1 VVSPPPSA
9 KIDRLRSST
18 PGIPPSLPIE
28 DESQRML
35 RIVLIRPGSTDFD
48 EQGRIKGTLD
58 MPLSDKGLRQAE
70 QAAEALAHAEIEVV
84 YSAPCQSALQTA
96 ETIADRL
103 EVKVKCVDTLHN
115 LDHGL
120 WHGKLIEEVKQ
131 CQPKVYRMWQEQP
144 ETVCP
149 PEGETLAAARLRVQ
163 KTLKRL
169 LKKHKRG
176 VLGIVVSEPLA
187 SILRCCLRPGDL
199 GDLWKSECDSGAWEN
214 IDIEP
219 PAEAAVPAVEE

>member
-1 VVSPPPSA
+1 
-9 KIDRLRSST
+9 
-18 PGIPPSLPIE
+18 
-28 DESQRML
+28 ML
-35 RIVLIRPGSTDFD
+35 RIFLIRPGSTDFD

-58 MPLSDKGLRQAE
+58 IPLSDVGRQQVA
-70 QAAEALAHAEIEVV
+70 QATEALADTAIEIV

-96 ETIADRL
+96 ETVANRL
-103 EVKVKCVDTLHN
+103 DVKVKRLDTLHN

-131 CQPKVYRMWQEQP
+131 RQPKVYRMWQEQP

-163 KTLKRL
+163 KALKRVL
-169 LKKHKRG
+169 RKHKRG
-176 VLGIVVSEPLA
+176 VIGIVVSEPLA

-199 GDLWKSECDSGAWEN
+199 GDLWKSECDFGAWEN
-214 IDIEP
+214 IDLDSPTESP
-219 PAEAAVPAVEE
+219 TESPVKAVEE

>member
-1 VVSPPPSA
+1 M
-9 KIDRLRSST
+9 RF
-18 PGIPPSLPIE
+18 E
-28 DESQRML
+28 DEFQSML
-35 RIVLIRPGSTDFD
+35 RIVLIRPGCTDFD

-58 MPLSDKGLRQAE
+58 MPLSDKGVQQAE
-70 QAAEALAHAEIEVV
+70 QAAEALANAGIEVV

-96 ETIADRL
+96 EMVAGRL
-103 EVKVKCVDTLHN
+103 ELKVKPVDTLHN

-120 WHGKLIEEVKQ
+120 WHGKLIEEIKQ
-131 CQPKVYRMWQEQP
+131 RQPKVYRMWQEQP

-163 KTLKRL
+163 KALKRL

-176 VLGIVVSEPLA
+176 VVGLVVSEPLA
-187 SILRCCLRPGDL
+187 SIVRCCLQHGEL
-199 GDLWKSECDSGAWEN
+199 GDLWKSECDFGAWEN

-219 PAEAAVPAVEE
+219 PTEADVGAVEG